1 MADAHCEGQL
11 FDEPFDIGH
20 SDARETNRG
29 FASKKAKPL
38 HN

>member
-1 MADAHCEGQL
+1 MFEDS
-11 FDEPFDIGH
+11 FDIGH
-20 SDARETNRG
+20 SGALNNNSG